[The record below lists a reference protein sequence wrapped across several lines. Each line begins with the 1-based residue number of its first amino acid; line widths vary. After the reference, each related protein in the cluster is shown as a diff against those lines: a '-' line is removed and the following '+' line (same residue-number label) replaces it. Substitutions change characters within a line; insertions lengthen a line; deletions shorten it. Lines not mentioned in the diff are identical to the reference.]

1 MFINKNEYYIYIENL
16 SSINLNLIKKRG
28 KFNLIL
34 RNNQKKQ
41 KLSDLIE
48 FKRMCKKNN
57 IKFYISN
64 DVSLALKIGVN
75 GVYLS
80 SYNKAIVQKAN
91 DIGKR
96 LEIIG
101 SAHNFRE
108 IDSKKR
114 QGCKKI
120 FLSRL
125 FKTDYKNKKTYLG
138 TTKFNLL
145 IKNFKNY
152 FVALGGIRSKNLMR
166 VKLLNCDAVAL
177 LSEVKKKPAIIHRLF

>member
-64 DVSLALKIGVN
+64 DVSLA
-75 GVYLS
+75 
-80 SYNKAIVQKAN
+80 
-91 DIGKR
+91 
-96 LEIIG
+96 
-101 SAHNFRE
+101 
-108 IDSKKR
+108 
-114 QGCKKI
+114 
-120 FLSRL
+120 
-125 FKTDYKNKKTYLG
+125 
-138 TTKFNLL
+138 
-145 IKNFKNY
+145 
-152 FVALGGIRSKNLMR
+152 
-166 VKLLNCDAVAL
+166 
-177 LSEVKKKPAIIHRLF
+177 